1 MSSKGMSDLLEN
13 KDNEEEFLKQVG
25 VMISFSVILQKIYIY
40 IYIRGEGLRGE
51 VAGVKFL
58 VPTPICSF
66 GERKDTH
73 LCHVP
78 LPLTYRNRSGPR
90 TRDQFSYTRGCLLLS
105 RNYINKFL
113 LDKTVTIACQRASDK
128 YVCIATT
135 FQNRNSAE
143 LEGGGRLTNT
153 DCCNY
158 HF

>member
-25 VMISFSVILQKIYIY
+25 VMISFSVILQKYIY
-40 IYIRGEGLRGE
+40 IYTRRRFKGGSFRGQ
-51 VAGVKFL
+51 
-58 VPTPICSF
+58 VPSSYSHCSF

-78 LPLTYRNRSGPR
+78 LLLTYRNRSGPR

>member
-1 MSSKGMSDLLEN
+1 MSSKGMSGLLEN

-25 VMISFSVILQKIYIY
+25 VMISFSVILQIYIH
-40 IYIRGEGLRGE
+40 IYTRRRFKGGSFRGQ
-51 VAGVKFL
+51 
-58 VPTPICSF
+58 VPSSYSHCSF